1 MKENWKNYYHK
12 GLAAFFTVAMCILFY
27 FVVFR
32 FYEVKRYANMIMG
45 ILRPFAF
52 GAVIAYLLCPVCNW
66 FERQLAELSGLEK
79 RPEKTAAQLR
89 RMFAGVSILLSLSL
103 FCLIIYALATMLISQ
118 VASSV
123 QTLIEA
129 LPGYFQ
135 KAGIWLNRLA
145 ADNAI
150 PMNFLETYWKEIM
163 TEVQDFA
170 KTHLLPNVS
179 SIISGGSVGLR
190 TMVLFLKDLIIG
202 LIVAVYLMNSRKLF
216 ARQAEK
222 VVRALFPP
230 KEYEDPDREQTADW
244 ILRETH
250 IINDYLG
257 GFIKGKLLDSLIIGL
272 ICMFFTGIMKMPYA
286 VLVSVVIGVT
296 NIIPFF
302 GPFIGAVPTA
312 ILILMVSPVKCVYF
326 IIFILV
332 LQQFDGNILGPKI
345 LGNST
350 GISGFWVM
358 VAILVGGGLW
368 GVLGMFLGVPIFAC
382 AYAGVRACAAYR
394 LRKKGLPTDTASYL
408 SHGPVRRE
416 EEPEENK
423 AEQE

>member
-135 KAGIWLNRLA
+135 KAGVWLNRLA

-190 TMVLFLKDLIIG
+190 TMVLFLKDLVIG

-345 LGNST
+345 LGDTTHLS
-350 GISGFWVM
+350 SFWVLF
-358 VAILVGGGLW
+358 AILLFGGLF
-368 GVLGMFLGVPIFAC
+368 GVPGMVLGVPVFAFFYQL
-382 AYAGVRACAAYR
+382 AREWILKR
-394 LRKKGLPTDTASYL
+394 LKNQED
-408 SHGPVRRE
+408 SHGPV
-416 EEPEENK
+416 
-423 AEQE
+423 

>member
-1 MKENWKNYYHK
+1 MKENWKDYYHK
-12 GLAAFFTVAMCILFY
+12 GLAAFFTIATCILFY

-32 FYEVKRYANMIMG
+32 FYEVKRYLGMIMG
-45 ILRPFAF
+45 ILRPFVF

-66 FERQLAELSGLEK
+66 FERQLAELASLEK
-79 RPEKTAAQLR
+79 RSEKMAAQLK
-89 RMFAGVSILLSLSL
+89 RMFSGVSILLSLSL
-103 FCLIIYALATMLISQ
+103 FCLVIYVLAAMVISQ
-118 VASSV
+118 VFSSV

-135 KAGIWLNRLA
+135 KASIWLNKLA
-145 ADNAI
+145 ADNTI
-150 PMNFLETYWKEIM
+150 PMNFLETYWTEIM

-170 KTHLLPNVS
+170 RTHLLPNVN

-190 TMVLFLKDLIIG
+190 TMVMFVKDLVIG
-202 LIVAVYLMNSRKLF
+202 LIVAVYLMGSRKVF
-216 ARQAEK
+216 GRQAEK

-230 KEYEDPDREQTADW
+230 KEYEDPQREQTADW

-272 ICMFFTGIMKMPYA
+272 ICIFFTSIMKMPYA

-312 ILILMVSPVKCVYF
+312 ILILMVSPVKCIYF

-345 LGNST
+345 LGDTTHLS
-350 GISGFWVM
+350 SFWVLF
-358 VAILVGGGLW
+358 AILLFGGLF
-368 GVLGMFLGVPIFAC
+368 GVPGMVLGVPVFAFF
-382 AYAGVRACAAYR
+382 YQLVKEWVLKR
-394 LRKKGLPTDTASYL
+394 LENQEDR
-408 SHGPVRRE
+408 HGSV
-416 EEPEENK
+416 
-423 AEQE
+423 